1 MQLRDGSAAASGSN
15 YTLDCEES
23 VIEACVDGSLI
34 LYRSSPRL
42 SVSSRCHQL
51 AMRDTYGL
59 AASGTRLGCGKLSGV
74 VTRGAAGWWLR
85 SHPLNLIQFVLAKGM
100 SVMTYAL
107 RSLGGFRCRDVVC
120 WYASGCALAISREA
134 RR

>member
-1 MQLRDGSAAASGSN
+1 MEGRWFCIDSAHGFPFRPAV
-15 YTLDCEES
+15 TM
-23 VIEACVDGSLI
+23 
-34 LYRSSPRL
+34 
-42 SVSSRCHQL
+42 L

-59 AASGTRLGCGKLSGV
+59 AASGTRLGCGRLSGV